1 MNKPTGLRSTV
12 NHFLRVSVSLQEL
25 ISVSKFFFLIDLVWI
40 VVRLINACKVVV
52 SEYSC
57 DEWL

>member
-25 ISVSKFFFLIDLVWI
+25 ISVSNFFFLIDLVWI
-40 VVRLINACKVVV
+40 VVRLINAC
-52 SEYSC
+52 
-57 DEWL
+57 